1 MDVFW
6 GELGQNLF
14 TILLLVLLEGL
25 LSADNALVLAVIV
38 MPLPPEE
45 QRRALRYGLIGAFV
59 LRVIA
64 TIFAAYLASFVVV
77 WLIGGL
83 YLLYLPFKHF
93 THKEPVHDPHSDAV
107 PAAAKT
113 FLGLSLFWTIV
124 IRADVIDLV
133 FAVDSIL
140 AAVGLTK
147 VLWVI
152 ITGGLLGI
160 LMMRILTMQV
170 VALVEKWPKLIDGA
184 YIIIAWV
191 GIKLIWE
198 WAHHQHY
205 VPAMPDVIGIGM
217 VVVLF
222 IAAVLYAKKHEEKQ
236 VAEAIGEEPEVV
248 DLDGPDD

>member
-1 MDVFW
+1 MGIDL
-6 GELGQNLF
+6 GTLGQDVV

-25 LSADNALVLAVIV
+25 LSGDNALVLAVIV
-38 MPLPPEE
+38 MPLPPDE
-45 QRRALRYGLIGAFV
+45 QRKALRYGLIGAFV
-59 LRVIA
+59 LRIIA
-64 TIFAAYLASFVVV
+64 TIFAAALAKFVWV
-77 WLIGGL
+77 WLIGGA
-83 YLLYLPFKHF
+83 YLLYLPIKHF
-93 THKEPVHDPHSDAV
+93 TSHPEAAPEAHEGVAPV
-107 PAAAKT
+107 AKT

-124 IRADVIDLV
+124 IRADLIDLV

-160 LMMRILTMQV
+160 LMMRMLTMQV
-170 VALVEKWPKLIDGA
+170 VAMVERWPKLIDGA

-198 WAHHQHY
+198 FFSHEHY
-205 VPAMPDVIGIGM
+205 VPEMPAWLGIGM

-222 IAAVLYAKKHEEKQ
+222 IASVFYAKAYEEKKS
-236 VAEAIGEEPEVV
+236 ATTPEDEHESVQ
-248 DLDGPDD
+248 L

>member
-1 MDVFW
+1 VAFDF
-6 GELGQNLF
+6 GTLGQDLGQNLF
-14 TILLLVLLEGL
+14 TVLLLVLLEGL

-38 MPLPPEE
+38 MPLPPDE
-45 QRRALRYGLIGAFV
+45 QRKALRYGLIGAFV
-59 LRVIA
+59 LRIIA
-64 TIFAAYLASFVVV
+64 TIFAAYLAKFVWV
-77 WLIGGL
+77 WLIGGA
-83 YLLYLPFKHF
+83 YLLYLPIKHF
-93 THKEPVHDPHSDAV
+93 THKEAHHDAHGDTVAV
-107 PAAAKT
+107 TKT

-124 IRADVIDLV
+124 VRADLIDLV

-160 LMMRILTMQV
+160 VMMRVLTMQV
-170 VALVEKWPKLIDGA
+170 VALVERWPKLIDGA

-198 WAHHQHY
+198 WGHHQHY
-205 VPAMPDVIGIGM
+205 VPEMPQWLGIGM

-222 IAAVLYAKKHEEKQ
+222 IAAVFYAKAYEQKQ
-236 VAEAIGEEPEVV
+236 AVKAAEEEPERVE
-248 DLDGPDD
+248 L

>member
-1 MDVFW
+1 MEFDW
-6 GELGQNLF
+6 GSLGQNLF

-64 TIFAAYLASFVVV
+64 TLFAAYLAKFVIV
-77 WLIGGL
+77 WLVGGL
-83 YLLYLPFKHF
+83 YLLYLPYKHF
-93 THKEPVHDPHSDAV
+93 THHEPPPDAHSDGVAPV
-107 PAAAKT
+107 AKT
-113 FLGLSLFWTIV
+113 WLGLSLFWTIV
-124 IRADVIDLV
+124 IRADLIDLV

-160 LMMRILTMQV
+160 LMMRVLTMQV
-170 VALVEKWPKLIDGA
+170 VALVERWPKLIDGA

-191 GIKLIWE
+191 GIKLVWE
-198 WAHHQHY
+198 WAHHEHW
-205 VPAMPDVIGIGM
+205 VPEMPQWLGIGM

-222 IAAVLYAKKHEEKQ
+222 IAAVFYAKAYEQKQ
-236 VAEAIGEEPEVV
+236 AMKAAEEEPERVE
-248 DLDGPDD
+248 L

>member
-1 MDVFW
+1 MAFDF
-6 GELGQNLF
+6 GDIGQNLF

-59 LRVIA
+59 LRIIA
-64 TIFAAYLASFVVV
+64 TIFAAYLASFVFV

-93 THKEPVHDPHSDAV
+93 THKEPEHHGDGSV
-107 PAAAKT
+107 PTAAKT
-113 FLGLSLFWTIV
+113 VLGLSLFWSIV
-124 IRADVIDLV
+124 VRADVIDLV

-160 LMMRILTMQV
+160 LMMRMLTMQV
-170 VALVEKWPKLIDGA
+170 VALVERWPKLIDGA

-198 WAHHQHY
+198 WAHHQFHEH
-205 VPAMPDVIGIGM
+205 VPALPDVIGIGM

-222 IAAVLYAKKHEEKQ
+222 IGAVFYAKNFEEKKSA
-236 VAEAIGEEPEVV
+236 AEITEEPERVE
-248 DLDGPDD
+248 L